1 MAEVLGA
8 VAAAAQLTAICV
20 ALIELT
26 KGIKRRSSTLR
37 NYQDQLAQL
46 NQLSVNISSNPL
58 LQTEDIELHIRNI
71 ISLLSQHTL
80 QSSTKKSRAS
90 QVLLFFTQER
100 TIARLFGDLERHKTT
115 LSLII
120 NEIQSGALHEI
131 RSNLVIMPRPGNHT
145 KTFDPSILS
154 FPPSMDEDK
163 QMVLADRKTAEES
176 PGSSEASGPSSCLE
190 DTTSEENV
198 KAEVEYWADF
208 QKRHFPN
215 RGTTAGTWAACIA
228 DGNMKQN
235 NGLLVEGDAS
245 PESIQPE
252 DDAKDP
258 EVYMGC
264 VVKRGGIQ
272 VNGSEIRYSTGGMPK
287 IIRPPRGQYFGCS
300 SSTDKSED
308 KGPKTHQI
316 NGRYIGPYTR
326 SA

>member
-26 KGIKRRSSTLR
+26 NGIKRRSSTLR
-37 NYQDQLAQL
+37 NHQDQLAQL

-58 LQTEDIELHIRNI
+58 LQTEDIELHTRNI

-80 QSSTKKSRAS
+80 HSSIKKSRAS

-131 RSNLVIMPRPGNHT
+131 RSNLVIMPHQGNHT
-145 KTFDPSILS
+145 KTLEPSFLS
-154 FPPSMDEDK
+154 SPPSLDEDK

-190 DTTSEENV
+190 DSTSEENL
-198 KAEVEYWADF
+198 KAEIEYWADF
-208 QKRHFPN
+208 QKRQFPK
-215 RGTTAGTWAACIA
+215 RGTTAGTWAACKA
-228 DGNMKQN
+228 DGNVLQI

-245 PESIQPE
+245 LEPTKPE
-252 DDAKDP
+252 DAVDDP

-264 VVKRGGIQ
+264 TAKRGANQ
-272 VNGSEIRYSTGGMPK
+272 VNGSEILYSMGGVPT
-287 IIRPPRGQYFGCS
+287 IIQPPRGQYFGCS
-300 SSTDKSED
+300 ISADKSED
-308 KGPKTHQI
+308 KGPRSRQT
-316 NGRYIGPYTR
+316 NGLYIGPYTR
-326 SA
+326 PA